1 MRDAQGF
8 RRGTEYFGC
17 RAEVVSALYSPYLDL
32 DFISL
37 RDLAITRYTKEHFP
51 EQDALLMK
59 RLTQQD
65 MTESEQR
72 ELKTLLDRGRKA
84 QGRDLTN
91 SETNRIKD
99 DYVDKLMAER
109 EKEASKV
116 RAEKR
121 RAKINATPSTSAT
134 YNWTASTHPRGRR

>member
-1 MRDAQGF
+1 
-8 RRGTEYFGC
+8 
-17 RAEVVSALYSPYLDL
+17 
-32 DFISL
+32 
-37 RDLAITRYTKEHFP
+37 
-51 EQDALLMK
+51 MK

-72 ELKTLLDRGRKA
+72 ELKTLLDQSRKA

-99 DYVDKLMAER
+99 NYIDNLMAEK
-109 EKEASKV
+109 EKVAAKA

-121 RAKINATPSTSAT
+121 RAKAVPSTSAT
-134 YNWTASTHPRGRR
+134 YDWTARTHPRGRR

>member
-1 MRDAQGF
+1 
-8 RRGTEYFGC
+8 
-17 RAEVVSALYSPYLDL
+17 
-32 DFISL
+32 
-37 RDLAITRYTKEHFP
+37 
-51 EQDALLMK
+51 MK

-109 EKEASKV
+109 EKAASKI